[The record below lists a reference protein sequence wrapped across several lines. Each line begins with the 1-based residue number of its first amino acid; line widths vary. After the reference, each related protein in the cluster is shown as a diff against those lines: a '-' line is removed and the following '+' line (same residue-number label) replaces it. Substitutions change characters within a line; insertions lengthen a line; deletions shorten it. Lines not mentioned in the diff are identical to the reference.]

1 MNVAIP
7 DNRRGVGS
15 VGTLPVNVLL
25 VLFILGMSFLV
36 FGPLVR
42 KAVYNYYL
50 DEEAKPVL
58 TALVAAERRYFK
70 EHGQYYASPKNLEKD
85 LEDNLGVKL
94 SEAGNFCFMV
104 RTTADFITDS
114 SSGPFVF
121 EVWAVLRDKHYSAE
135 NSGSDRVFVQ
145 GLDLSCT
152 TAPGKQEANGVFTYR
167 NGRIFA
173 LREPTPPDICI
184 LPTTNAGPP
193 RTGRTVAR
201 IEWRDGFTYS
211 DIYK

>member
-1 MNVAIP
+1 MTVAIP
-7 DNRRGVGS
+7 DNRNGVGAS
-15 VGTLPVNVLL
+15 SAVPVNFLL
-25 VLFILGMSFLV
+25 VLFILGMGFLV

-42 KAVYNYYL
+42 KAVYNHFL
-50 DEEAKPVL
+50 DNEAKPVL
-58 TALVAAERRYFK
+58 SALVAAERHYFQA
-70 EHGQYYASPKNLEKD
+70 HGHYYVSPNNLEKD
-85 LEDNLGVKL
+85 LEENLGVKL

-104 RTTADFITDS
+104 RTTADFITDN
-114 SSGPFVF
+114 SSGPFQF
-121 EVWAVLRDKHYSAE
+121 EVWAVLRDRHYSAE
-135 NSGSDRVFVQ
+135 AAGSDRVFVQ
-145 GLDLSCT
+145 GLDLSCV
-152 TAPGKQEANGVFTYR
+152 TAPEKQEANGVFTYR

-173 LREPTPPDICI
+173 LREPAPPDVCI